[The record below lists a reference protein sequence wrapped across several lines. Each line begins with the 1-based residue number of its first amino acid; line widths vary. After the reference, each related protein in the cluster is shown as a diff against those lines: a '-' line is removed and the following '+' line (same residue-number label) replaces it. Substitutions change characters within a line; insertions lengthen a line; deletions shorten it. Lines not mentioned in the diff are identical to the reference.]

1 MDYIKVAKS
10 TVFAAHE
17 THGRALRPGNRLI
30 SHSQDAGW
38 RALHAAIFEEGPFQ
52 ATESPVGHPSLIYH
66 ISRPTEVSRRIDGQ
80 RGEQALIGPRRICI
94 TPGESTANWAHRGH
108 PRILQMYLRESVFE
122 HAVGEMYGGGAGM
135 AQLVPR
141 FAVTDPLLEQL
152 ALAIISALGNGT
164 SEDRL
169 YVETLAQMIAV
180 HLARKHSTR
189 SRPRSVPAADALSQ
203 RRLRHLVDYIEAHL
217 GDDLSIDAMAAEL
230 ELNPFYL
237 SRVFKAAVGQ
247 SLHQYVLDRRVERA
261 KKLLR
266 ETGTPIAEIALS
278 AGFSSQSHLSNW
290 FRRRVGVSPAAYREE
305 H

>member
-1 MDYIKVAKS
+1 
-10 TVFAAHE
+10 VFAARE

-38 RALHAAIFEEGPFQ
+38 RSLYAAIFEEAPFH
-52 ATESPVGHPSLIYH
+52 ATESPVRHPSLIYH
-66 ISRPTEVSRRIDGQ
+66 ISRPIEVSRRIDGERQ
-80 RGEQALIGPRRICI
+80 EQALIGPRRICI
-94 TPGESTANWAHRGH
+94 TPGESTTHWAHRGR
-108 PRILQMYLRESVFE
+108 PRILQVYLRDAILAN
-122 HAVGEMYGGGAGM
+122 AVAEMYGGDAGT
-135 AQLVPR
+135 ARVVPR

-152 ALAIISALGNGT
+152 ALAIVSALQDGT

-169 YVETLAQMIAV
+169 YVETMAQLIAA

-189 SRPRSVPAADALSQ
+189 SRPRSMPAARALSQ
-203 RRLRHLVDYIEAHL
+203 RRLRHLVEYIEAHL
-217 GDDLSIDAMAAEL
+217 GDDLSIDAMAAEIDL
-230 ELNPFYL
+230 SPFYL

-261 KKLLR
+261 KELLR

-290 FRRRVGVSPAAYREE
+290 FRRRVGVSPAAYREA